1 MNIVAILMVI
11 IMCIII
17 LSLPIYIFYIEPRDF
32 NNGYCKHCGTKL
44 RHFDIDSS
52 SARGYTC
59 DNCGYTTWINYFAD
73 KNFK

>member
-1 MNIVAILMVI
+1 MNIVAILMII
-11 IMCIII
+11 IMCIIA
-17 LSLPIYIFYIEPRDF
+17 LSLINYIFYTEPRNF

-44 RHFDIDSS
+44 RQFDIDSS

-59 DNCGYTTWINYFAD
+59 DNCGYKTWISYSTD

>member
-1 MNIVAILMVI
+1 MNIVAILMII
-11 IMCIII
+11 IMCIIALLLI
-17 LSLPIYIFYIEPRDF
+17 IHIFYIEPRDF

-44 RHFDIDSS
+44 RHFDNDSS

-59 DNCGYTTWINYFAD
+59 DNCDYTTWISYFAD

>member
-1 MNIVAILMVI
+1 
-11 IMCIII
+11 MCIIALLLI
-17 LSLPIYIFYIEPRDF
+17 IHIFYIEPRDF

-59 DNCGYTTWINYFAD
+59 DNCGYTTWISYFTD

>member
-1 MNIVAILMVI
+1 M
-11 IMCIII
+11 
-17 LSLPIYIFYIEPRDF
+17 FYTEPRNF

-44 RHFDIDSS
+44 RHFDNDSS

-59 DNCGYTTWINYFAD
+59 DNCGYTTWISYFSD